1 MRQEI
6 DPQSVASTNDR
17 TLAIKLLKQSK
28 HALLL
33 VADVDTEQV
42 NLVSIAPEG
51 HDLRTFVAL
60 INVLKRVTPQ
70 VLQRLIDNA
79 PREDM
84 EVAMAILQE
93 DSDQGERSSM
103 NGHLAN

>member
-6 DPQSVASTNDR
+6 DTQSAVSTNDR

-33 VADVDTEQV
+33 VANVDTEQV

-70 VLQRLIDNA
+70 VLQRLIDNE

-93 DSDQGERSSM
+93 DSGQGERSSM

>member
-6 DPQSVASTNDR
+6 DPKSVVSTNNR
-17 TLAIKLLKQSK
+17 ALAIKLLKQSK

-51 HDLRTFVAL
+51 NDLRTFVAL
-60 INVLKRVTPQ
+60 INVLKRITPQ
-70 VLQRLIDNA
+70 VLQHLIDEA
-79 PREDM
+79 SGEDM
-84 EVAMAILQE
+84 EEAIAILQE
-93 DSDQGERSSM
+93 DSGQGEQPSM
-103 NGHLAN
+103 NGRLAN